1 MPSAWVQHVQK
12 TYRAGKA
19 GGLSY
24 KQAMI
29 KAKGTWK
36 KGGKASKAKASKAE
50 AKEEKAEDEEAEEKP
65 KRRRRKKKAQ

>member
-24 KQAMI
+24 KQAMV

-36 KGGKASKAKASKAE
+36 KGGKAKKASK
-50 AKEEKAEDEEAEEKP
+50 KEEKEEAPAEEAEEEKP
-65 KRRRRKKKAQ
+65 KKRRRKKKAP